1 MVDENT
7 IAMSVHDEMTSD
19 EMIPDEVTPDKT
31 KTDEMAPLREHLELL
46 MPSRSLAGF
55 PEPPSYSGTGE
66 EGYLYFHI
74 DPKHT
79 NYVNRILEGYEYV
92 GVMTSVDKTGR
103 CMVRSTPDTRSL
115 AIEILSRLPEV
126 TLEI

>member
-1 MVDENT
+1 MVHENT
-7 IAMSVHDEMTSD
+7 IAMSVHDEMTS
-19 EMIPDEVTPDKT
+19 DEVTPDKT

-92 GVMTSVDKTGR
+92 GVMTSLDKSGR
-103 CMVRSTPDTRSL
+103 CMVRCTPDTRSL
-115 AIEILSRLPEV
+115 AVEILSRLLEV

>member
-1 MVDENT
+1 MVHENT
-7 IAMSVHDEMTSD
+7 IAMSVHDELTSD
-19 EMIPDEVTPDKT
+19 ET
-31 KTDEMAPLREHLELL
+31 KSDEMKPLREHLEPLI
-46 MPSRSLAGF
+46 PSRSLSGF
-55 PEPPSYSGTGE
+55 PELPLYSGTGE

-74 DPKHT
+74 DPKYT

-103 CMVRSTPDTRSL
+103 CMVRCTPDTRSL

>member
-1 MVDENT
+1 MVHENT

-55 PEPPSYSGTGE
+55 PEPPSYSGMGE

-115 AIEILSRLPEV
+115 AIDILSRLPEV

>member
-1 MVDENT
+1 MVDENI
-7 IAMSVHDEMTSD
+7 IAMSVHDEMT
-19 EMIPDEVTPDKT
+19 PDETI
-31 KTDEMAPLREHLELL
+31 PLRDNQEPL
-46 MPSRSLAGF
+46 MPCSLAGF

-66 EGYLYFHI
+66 EAYLYFHI

-92 GVMTSVDKTGR
+92 GVMTSVDKSGR
-103 CMVRSTPDTRSL
+103 CMVRCTPDTRSL

>member
-1 MVDENT
+1 MVHENT

-19 EMIPDEVTPDKT
+19 EVTPDET
-31 KTDEMAPLREHLELL
+31 IPLRDNREPL
-46 MPSRSLAGF
+46 MPSRSLPGF
-55 PEPPSYSGTGE
+55 PELPSYNGTGE

-74 DPKHT
+74 NQKHT

-103 CMVRSTPDTRSL
+103 CMVRCTPDTRSL
-115 AIEILSRLPEV
+115 AIDILSRLPEV

>member
-1 MVDENT
+1 
-7 IAMSVHDEMTSD
+7 MSILDEMTSD

-31 KTDEMAPLREHLELL
+31 KTDETTPLCEHLEPL
-46 MPSRSLAGF
+46 MPSRSLSGF
-55 PEPPSYSGTGE
+55 PEPPSYIGTGE

-79 NYVNRILEGYEYV
+79 NYVNRILESYEYV

-103 CMVRSTPDTRSL
+103 CMVRCTPDTRSL

>member
-1 MVDENT
+1 MVHENT
-7 IAMSVHDEMTSD
+7 AAMSIPGEMT
-19 EMIPDEVTPDKT
+19 
-31 KTDEMAPLREHLELL
+31 PLRDNREPL
-46 MPSRSLAGF
+46 MPSRSVAGF
-55 PEPPSYSGTGE
+55 PEPSSYSGIYE

-92 GVMTSVDKTGR
+92 GVMTSVDKSGR
-103 CMVRSTPDTRSL
+103 CVVRCTPDTRSL

>member
-1 MVDENT
+1 MVHENT
-7 IAMSVHDEMTSD
+7 AAMSIPGEMT
-19 EMIPDEVTPDKT
+19 
-31 KTDEMAPLREHLELL
+31 PLRDNREPL

-55 PEPPSYSGTGE
+55 PEPPLYSGIYE

-92 GVMTSVDKTGR
+92 GVMTSVDKSGR
-103 CMVRSTPDTRSL
+103 CVVRCTPDTCSL

>member
-1 MVDENT
+1 MVHENT
-7 IAMSVHDEMTSD
+7 ATMSMLDEMT
-19 EMIPDEVTPDKT
+19 PDEVTPDET
-31 KTDEMAPLREHLELL
+31 ISLRDNQEPL
-46 MPSRSLAGF
+46 MPSRSLSGF

-92 GVMTSVDKTGR
+92 GVMTSLDKSGR
-103 CMVRSTPDTRSL
+103 CMVRCTPDTRSL
-115 AIEILSRLPEV
+115 ASEILSCLPEV

>member
-1 MVDENT
+1 MVNT
-7 IAMSVHDEMTSD
+7 H
-19 EMIPDEVTPDKT
+19 
-31 KTDEMAPLREHLELL
+31 TDANATHNDLKPAVCNAEPL

-55 PEPPSYSGTGE
+55 HEPPEYSGTGE

-103 CMVRSTPDTRSL
+103 CMVRCTPDTRSL
-115 AIEILSRLPEV
+115 AIEILSSLPEV

>member
-92 GVMTSVDKTGR
+92 GVMTSLDKSGR
-103 CMVRSTPDTRSL
+103 CMVRCTPDTRSL
-115 AIEILSRLPEV
+115 ASEILSRLPEV

>member
-1 MVDENT
+1 MGAEHTDIIMV
-7 IAMSVHDEMTSD
+7 SD
-19 EMIPDEVTPDKT
+19 TLDGDLAKAV
-31 KTDEMAPLREHLELL
+31 PLI
-46 MPSRSLAGF
+46 PSRSLAGF
-55 PEPPSYSGTGE
+55 PEPPSYSGIYE

-92 GVMTSVDKTGR
+92 GVMTSVDKSGR
-103 CMVRSTPDTRSL
+103 CMVRCTPDTRSL

>member
-1 MVDENT
+1 MVHENT
-7 IAMSVHDEMTSD
+7 IAMSVHDEMTS
-19 EMIPDEVTPDKT
+19 DEVTPDKT

-92 GVMTSVDKTGR
+92 GVMTSLDKSGR
-103 CMVRSTPDTRSL
+103 CMVRCTPDTRSL
-115 AIEILSRLPEV
+115 ASEILSRLPEV

>member
-19 EMIPDEVTPDKT
+19 EVTPDKT
-31 KTDEMAPLREHLELL
+31 KTDETTPLREHLELL

-103 CMVRSTPDTRSL
+103 CMVRCTPDTRSL
-115 AIEILSRLPEV
+115 AIEILSCLPEV

>member
-92 GVMTSVDKTGR
+92 GVMTSLDTSGR
-103 CMVRSTPDTRSL
+103 CMVRCTPDTRSL
-115 AIEILSRLPEV
+115 ASEILSRLPEV

>member
-7 IAMSVHDEMTSD
+7 ATMSMLDEMT
-19 EMIPDEVTPDKT
+19 
-31 KTDEMAPLREHLELL
+31 PLRDNREPL
-46 MPSRSLAGF
+46 MASRSLSGF

-92 GVMTSVDKTGR
+92 GVMTSLNKSGR
-103 CMVRSTPDTRSL
+103 CMVRCTPDTRSL

>member
-103 CMVRSTPDTRSL
+103 CMVRCTPDTRSL
-115 AIEILSRLPEV
+115 ASEILSRLPEV

>member
-1 MVDENT
+1 MVHENT
-7 IAMSVHDEMTSD
+7 ATMSMLDETT
-19 EMIPDEVTPDKT
+19 PDETI
-31 KTDEMAPLREHLELL
+31 PLRDNQEPLI
-46 MPSRSLAGF
+46 PSRSLSGI

-92 GVMTSVDKTGR
+92 GVMTTVNTEGL
-103 CMVRSTPDTRSL
+103 CMVRTTESTRELAKQILESL
-115 AIEILSRLPEV
+115 PISV
-126 TLEI
+126 TLLD

>member
-31 KTDEMAPLREHLELL
+31 KTDEMAPLRDNRELL

-79 NYVNRILEGYEYV
+79 KYVNRILEGYEYV

-115 AIEILSRLPEV
+115 AIDILSRLPEV

>member
-1 MVDENT
+1 MVHENT
-7 IAMSVHDEMTSD
+7 AAMSIPGEMT
-19 EMIPDEVTPDKT
+19 
-31 KTDEMAPLREHLELL
+31 PLRDNREPL
-46 MPSRSLAGF
+46 MPSHSLAGF
-55 PEPPSYSGTGE
+55 PEPPSYSGIYE

-74 DPKHT
+74 DPKYT

-92 GVMTSVDKTGR
+92 GVMTSVDKSGR
-103 CMVRSTPDTRSL
+103 CMVRCTPDTRSL

>member
-92 GVMTSVDKTGR
+92 GVMTSLDTSGR
-103 CMVRSTPDTRSL
+103 CMVRCTPDTRSL
-115 AIEILSRLPEV
+115 ASEILSGLPEV

>member
-1 MVDENT
+1 MVHENT
-7 IAMSVHDEMTSD
+7 ATMSMLDETT
-19 EMIPDEVTPDKT
+19 PDEVTPD
-31 KTDEMAPLREHLELL
+31 EMILLCDNREPL
-46 MPSRSLAGF
+46 MPSRSLSGF

-92 GVMTSVDKTGR
+92 GVMTTVDTAGR
-103 CMVRSTPDTRSL
+103 CMLRCTPDTREL
-115 AIEILSRLPEV
+115 AIDILSSLPIV
-126 TLEI
+126 TLVC

>member
-1 MVDENT
+1 MVHENT
-7 IAMSVHDEMTSD
+7 IAMSISDEMTSD
-19 EMIPDEVTPDKT
+19 ETKPDETT
-31 KTDEMAPLREHLELL
+31 PLREHLEPL
-46 MPSRSLAGF
+46 MPSRSLSGF

-74 DPKHT
+74 DPKYT

-103 CMVRSTPDTRSL
+103 CMVRCTPDTRSL

-126 TLEI
+126 ILEI

>member
-1 MVDENT
+1 MVNT
-7 IAMSVHDEMTSD
+7 H
-19 EMIPDEVTPDKT
+19 
-31 KTDEMAPLREHLELL
+31 TDANTTHNDLKQAVCNAEPL

-55 PEPPSYSGTGE
+55 HEPPECSGTGE

-92 GVMTSVDKTGR
+92 GVMTRLDKSGR
-103 CMVRSTPDTRSL
+103 CMVLCTPDTRSL
-115 AIEILSRLPEV
+115 AIELLSSLPEV

>member
-92 GVMTSVDKTGR
+92 GVMTSLDKTGR
-103 CMVRSTPDTRSL
+103 CMVRCTPDTRSL
-115 AIEILSRLPEV
+115 AIEILSSLPEV

>member
-1 MVDENT
+1 MVHENT

-115 AIEILSRLPEV
+115 AIDILSRLPEV

>member
-1 MVDENT
+1 MVHENT
-7 IAMSVHDEMTSD
+7 ISMSVHDEMTSD
-19 EMIPDEVTPDKT
+19 EVTPDQT
-31 KTDEMAPLREHLELL
+31 KTDETTPLCEHLEPL
-46 MPSRSLAGF
+46 MPSRSLSGF
-55 PEPPSYSGTGE
+55 PKPPSYSDTGE

-92 GVMTSVDKTGR
+92 GVMTSLDKSGR
-103 CMVRSTPDTRSL
+103 CIVRCTPDTRSL
-115 AIEILSRLPEV
+115 ASEILSRLPEV

>member
-1 MVDENT
+1 MVHENT
-7 IAMSVHDEMTSD
+7 ATMSMLDET
-19 EMIPDEVTPDKT
+19 T
-31 KTDEMAPLREHLELL
+31 PLRDNREPL
-46 MPSRSLAGF
+46 MPSRSLSGF

-74 DPKHT
+74 NPKYT

-92 GVMTSVDKTGR
+92 GVMTSLDKSGR
-103 CMVRSTPDTRSL
+103 CMVRCTPDTRSL
-115 AIEILSRLPEV
+115 ASEILSRLPEV

>member
-19 EMIPDEVTPDKT
+19 EVTPDET
-31 KTDEMAPLREHLELL
+31 IPLRDNREPL
-46 MPSRSLAGF
+46 MPSRSLSGF

-92 GVMTSVDKTGR
+92 GVMTSVNKTGR
-103 CMVRSTPDTRSL
+103 CMVRCTPDTRSL
-115 AIEILSRLPEV
+115 AIEILSGLPEV

>member
-1 MVDENT
+1 MVHENT
-7 IAMSVHDEMTSD
+7 IAMSVHDEMT
-19 EMIPDEVTPDKT
+19 PDEVTPDKT

-103 CMVRSTPDTRSL
+103 CMVRCTPDTRSL
-115 AIEILSRLPEV
+115 AIEILLRLPEV